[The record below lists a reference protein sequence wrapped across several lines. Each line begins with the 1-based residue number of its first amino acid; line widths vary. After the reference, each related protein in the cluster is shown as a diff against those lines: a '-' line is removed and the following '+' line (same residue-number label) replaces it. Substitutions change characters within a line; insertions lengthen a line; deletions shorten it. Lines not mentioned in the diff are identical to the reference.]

1 MNNTRVFAHY
11 EKINNIGYRWR
22 TLLQLGNSWNILGT
36 VIMKNPGSSGPLKYN
51 GEEAIPIKESDLLTQ
66 LKKFDDTKNDE
77 NKEWYFFS
85 VDNTMRHVVHLIGD
99 YLDSHGK
106 RKEGIIQ
113 IFNLFNVIDPSL
125 DNALIIE
132 RNNRNIKN
140 TFEDDLK
147 HLLPPVYI
155 GWGNLWKN
163 DMFKDHAIKIFDAIK
178 NNSHYLD
185 TRDIRN
191 NKFYHPQFLFGRGI
205 HQPRCKMDYHAFIG
219 KNLDI
224 DNAEDKNSMIL
235 YANKE
240 QIMLDKILNSMI
252 EDSFKRYVRKDKRD
266 NEWYRISSNFIVK
279 VTSAGGGYVSIRDSK
294 FDNKNNYSKRT
305 INNQDTIIKH
315 LEVKGYELK
324 NDGAR
329 ITSLGHKP
337 FRKYAEWEQGPQYVV
352 LSILNEIDELGYE
365 LEDIYNKKEL

>member
-22 TLLQLGNSWNILGT
+22 TLLQLGYSWNILGT

-51 GEEAIPIKESDLLTQ
+51 GEEAIPIKESELLTQ

-77 NKEWYFFS
+77 NKEWYYFS
-85 VDNTMRHVVHLIGD
+85 VDNTMRHVVHLIGG

-125 DNALIIE
+125 DNALVIE

-140 TFEDDLK
+140 TFEDDIK
-147 HLLPPVYI
+147 HLSPPVYI

-163 DMFKDHAIKIFDAIK
+163 DMFKDNAIKLFDAIK
-178 NNSHYLD
+178 NKSHYLD
-185 TRDIRN
+185 TSDIRN

-219 KNLDI
+219 KSFDV
-224 DNAEDKNSMIL
+224 DNTEEKKPTIQ
-235 YANKE
+235 YAKKE
-240 QIMLDKILNSMI
+240 QIKLDNILNSMI
-252 EDSFKRYVRKDKRD
+252 EDSFKRYVRKETID
-266 NEWYRISSNFIVK
+266 NKWYRISPNFRVQ
-279 VTSAGGGYVSIRDSK
+279 VTSVGGGEVIIRDDK
-294 FDNKNNYSKRT
+294 YINGINYLQNP
-305 INNQDTIIKH
+305 INNQDSIIQYLK
-315 LEVKGYELK
+315 EKGYEL
-324 NDGAR
+324 NSDGAR
-329 ITSLGHKP
+329 KTSLGHKP
-337 FRKYAEWEQGPQYVV
+337 FRKYAEW
-352 LSILNEIDELGYE
+352 
-365 LEDIYNKKEL
+365 K